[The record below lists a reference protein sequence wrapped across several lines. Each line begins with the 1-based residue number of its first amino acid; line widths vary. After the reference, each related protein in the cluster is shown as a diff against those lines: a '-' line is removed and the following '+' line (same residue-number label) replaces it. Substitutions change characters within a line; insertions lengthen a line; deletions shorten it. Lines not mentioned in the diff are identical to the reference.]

1 MNIFTGVLDLIYPV
15 VCIHCGISLVKT
27 ESLICS
33 FCNARLP
40 QTHFHKDPVNEMT
53 RAMWGRANIEFAT
66 AFLFFKK
73 AGITQGLLHQ
83 LKYKG
88 RKEVGI
94 QFGNRFGSQLIE
106 NPFISHTDYLIPV
119 PLHSKKLR
127 ARGYNQSKIIC
138 DGMNSSLNIPVLE
151 NLHRISYTDTQ
162 TRKRRFDRWL
172 NVSEKFILTNQDML
186 ENKRVLLVDD
196 VFTTGATV
204 EACCKVLESV
214 KGISIG
220 IATLAIALK

>member
-1 MNIFTGVLDLIYPV
+1 MNIFTGILDLVYPL
-15 VCIHCGISLVKT
+15 VCLHCGISLVKH

-40 QTHFHKDPVNEMT
+40 QTFFHNDPVNEMS

-73 AGITQGLLHQ
+73 AGIAQGLLHN

-94 QFGNRFGSQLIE
+94 QFGNRFGNQLKD
-106 NPFISHTDYLIPV
+106 NPFVSHTDYLIPV
-119 PLHSKKLR
+119 PLHRNKLR
-127 ARGYNQSKIIC
+127 SRGYNQSKIIC
-138 DGMNSSLNIPVLE
+138 DGMQSSLDIPVVE
-151 NLHRISYTDTQ
+151 NLKRISYTDTQ
-162 TRKRRFDRWL
+162 TRKHRFDRWL
-172 NVSEKFILTNQDML
+172 NVSEKFVLTNPELL